1 MSTNGTQLT
10 NGSPPKRDALHVVF
24 VLDKS
29 GSMRHLARAVV
40 AGFDEF
46 LDELRSDG
54 GDTLFT
60 LTMFDTEF
68 RHVHVA
74 APLAEVAPLAKTG
87 YRPGGMTALFDA
99 VAHAVID
106 TDKRLTAEGRADDK
120 VMVVVMTDGHEN
132 SSTDFTAETIAELV
146 ASYDERPNWT
156 FVYLGAAHATLED
169 ARDAADMMAF
179 KRANAMRWTADEASA
194 RKSMGSLAAATKQRR
209 TARDMKSEH
218 LFADAGQDEVDY
230 RDDAPADAAA
240 GKRSPITRRNIRDMF
255 GPNGGREGA

>member
-1 MSTNGTQLT
+1 MNANGTQHT
-10 NGSPPKRDALHVVF
+10 NGSPPKRDALHVAF

-29 GSMRHLARAVV
+29 GSMQHLAHAVV

-46 LDELRSDG
+46 LDELRKDG

-68 RHVHVA
+68 HHVHVA
-74 APLAEVAPLAKTG
+74 APLAEVPPLAQTG

-106 TDKRLTAEGRADDK
+106 TDKRLAAEGRGDDK

-146 ASYDERPNWT
+146 AAYDARPNWT
-156 FVYLGAAHATLED
+156 FVYLGAAHATLDD
-169 ARDAADMMAF
+169 ARDAADLMAF
-179 KRANAMRWTADEASA
+179 KRGNAMRWTADEASA
-194 RKSMGSLAAATKQRR
+194 LKSMGSLAAATKQRR
-209 TARDMKSEH
+209 AAMDMKSEQ
-218 LFADAGQDEVDY
+218 LFADAGQDESDY
-230 RDDAPADAAA
+230 RDDAPADATA
-240 GKRSPITRRNIRDMF
+240 GKRSPISRRNIRDMF
-255 GPNGGREGA
+255 GPNGGR

>member
-1 MSTNGTQLT
+1 MSTNGTPHT
-10 NGSPPKRDALHVVF
+10 NGSAPKPDALHVAF

-29 GSMRHLARAVV
+29 GSMSHLARAVV
-40 AGFDEF
+40 TGFDEF
-46 LDELRSDG
+46 LDELRKGG

-68 RHVHVA
+68 EHVHVA
-74 APLAEVAPLAKTG
+74 TPLADVPPLAKTG

-106 TDKRLTAEGRADDK
+106 TDKRLAAEGRGDDK
-120 VMVVVMTDGHEN
+120 VLVVVMTDGLEN

-146 ASYDERPNWT
+146 AGYDERPNWT

-169 ARDAADMMAF
+169 ARDAAGMMAF

-209 TARDMKSEH
+209 AARDMKSEQ
-218 LFADAGQDEVDY
+218 LFADAGQGEADY
-230 RDDAPADAAA
+230 RGDAPADGAA
-240 GKRSPITRRNIRDMF
+240 GQSSPITRRNISDMF